1 MKASLPTRDVSYEM
15 PLETVNVP
23 EIHGVIVKESV
34 SEGSQ
39 HLTVESMESAEA
51 FGATVPGGKFRI
63 GDSVILSGKSREEV
77 GKPRG
82 KPYYH
87 ATDEW
92 TYVEMTESKVRK
104 DLPTDV
110 RVLLTSLMSRLE
122 AHQTG
127 MVESSRAELKE
138 TALLAAD
145 LANAILETIPADVPI
160 ESVSHPLI

>member
-104 DLPTDV
+104 DLPVDV
-110 RVLLTSLMSRLE
+110 RVILVSLMSRLE
-122 AHQTG
+122 ALQTG
-127 MVESSRAELKE
+127 MIESSRAELKE
-138 TALLAAD
+138 TALLAND
-145 LANAILETIPADVPI
+145 LAGAIMEAVPADVPI
-160 ESVSHPLI
+160 ESVNHPLI